1 MANVTLTAD
10 LDAFIQSTDDADAE
24 AELLGTPKYFTA
36 HKTASQGSIPDNV
49 ETAVTWVE
57 VLDPAGVF
65 AANEVTPGNGEVWQL
80 NTTVCFLGNSQVFR
94 LAFTKNG
101 TTIIRISDSYPTG
114 GTVFCASGSHVVV
127 GNGTDTYGV
136 SVTID
141 TGGSDGGIYEG
152 GEHINSFSG
161 VRIR

>member
-1 MANVTLTAD
+1 MPNIDVSADILEFMQAAN
-10 LDAFIQSTDDADAE
+10 DAAAE

-36 HKTASQGSIPDNV
+36 HKTASQGSIADGV

-80 NTTVCFLGNSQVFR
+80 NTTICFLGNTQTFSIH
-94 LAFTKNG
+94 FTKNG
-101 TTIIRISDSYPTG
+101 VTIMRVAQAFPSG

-136 SVTID
+136 SVLID
-141 TGGSDGGIYEG
+141 TGGSDGSIYEG
-152 GEHINSFSG
+152 GEHLNSFSG